1 MFHSGY
7 SWFAGYMNEE
17 QAKESLRK
25 EKGGAFLIRFNTPTG
40 FLLSKKSSDVDSVVE
55 FAIEV
60 SVSVCF
66 IHYGR
71 ECMKYHFRLEVGQRS
86 VKKEKNPGYWIAV

>member
-1 MFHSGY
+1 MK
-7 SWFAGYMNEE
+7 EQ
-17 QAKESLRK
+17 QAKEWLRN

-60 SVSVCF
+60 SVNVCF
-66 IHYGR
+66 I
-71 ECMKYHFRLEVGQRS
+71 
-86 VKKEKNPGYWIAV
+86 